1 MSVEAQA
8 VAVNITLLEGGA
20 IMLGTALIFVTLFRK
35 LGLGATL
42 GYIVGGALIGPQVLG
57 LVADTEQMA
66 SFSEIGIALLL
77 FIVGLE
83 LHPARLWRLRKD
95 IFGLG
100 LLQVVL
106 CGLALSLFIH
116 FALGVTPAAALAI
129 GLPLGLSSTAQVL
142 PMLRSDNELNTPQGE
157 RAFSMLLFQD
167 LSIVPMITIVA
178 AMSRVPPDPS
188 DPSGWTLAI
197 YTVGAIAA
205 LVLAG
210 RYVLNPFFRLI
221 GRLGERELFIVA
233 GLFAVVASAAL
244 MHLLGLSVALGA
256 FVAGVM
262 LAESPYRHE
271 LESDVEPFRSILLGL
286 FFLSVGMLL
295 DLATIAE
302 RPLFVVGIA
311 LAVIVIKG
319 LIIAGLARTFGNS
332 WPRSVRL
339 GLLLSQAG
347 EFGFVLFAQAASVR
361 LILPEAA
368 SLFGAVVTLSMAATP
383 FLMRL
388 TDWLERREGAS
399 VAGLEGPEM
408 SPEASVIVVGYGRFG
423 QTAAQMLMAKRI
435 GVTLIDKEPEMIE
448 VAGTFGTKV
457 YYGDGMRLD
466 LLRIAGAETAKA
478 ILFCNDN
485 KDEGLTRE
493 AVSRVLE
500 AFPQAAVLVRA
511 FDRVHLMSFDGLD
524 LKFAQR
530 ELFESAVTMGRA
542 ALVAVGVVQDE
553 ADRVDREYRLRD
565 CERLE
570 RQSATGDLHAALE
583 RSFAPDRPLPD
594 EVLGRAVEEGGEP
607 LGVDRR
613 VEEGAA
619 DPAGEDQR

>member
-1 MSVEAQA
+1 MSAGAPAAEATSA
-8 VAVNITLLEGGA
+8 LLESGA
-20 IMLGTALIFVTLFRK
+20 IMLGTALVFVMLFRK
-35 LGLGATL
+35 LKLGATL
-42 GYIVGGALIGPQVLG
+42 GYIVGGALIGPHLLG
-57 LVADTEQMA
+57 LVEDPEDLA
-66 SFSEIGIALLL
+66 SISEIGIALLL

-83 LHPARLWRLRKD
+83 LQPQRLWRLRKD

-100 LLQVVL
+100 LAQVVL

-116 FALGVTPAAALAI
+116 IALDVTAPAALAI

-142 PMLRSDNELNTPQGE
+142 PMLRADNELNTPQGE
-157 RAFSMLLFQD
+157 RAFSILLFQD
-167 LSIVPMITIVA
+167 LAIVPMITIIA
-178 AMSRVPPDPS
+178 AMSRVAPDPS
-188 DPSGWTLAI
+188 DPSGWTLAL
-197 YTVGAIAA
+197 YTVLAVAG
-205 LVLAG
+205 LVAVG
-210 RYVLNPFFRLI
+210 HWIISPMFRLI
-221 GRLGERELFIVA
+221 GRLGERELFVVA

-244 MHLLGLSVALGA
+244 MHALGLSVALGA

-295 DLATIAE
+295 DLATIAA
-302 RPLFVVGIA
+302 RPLFVIGIA
-311 LAVIVIKG
+311 LAVILIKG

-347 EFGFVLFAQAASVR
+347 EFGFVLFAQAAGAR

-368 SLFGAVVTLSMAATP
+368 SLFGAIVTLSMAATP

-388 TDWLERREGAS
+388 TDWLERREEACTE
-399 VAGLEGPEM
+399 GLEGPER
-408 SPEASVIVVGYGRFG
+408 SPETSVIVVGYGRFG

-435 GVTLIDKEPEMIE
+435 GVTLIDTEAEMIE

-466 LLRIAGAETAKA
+466 LLRLAGAETARA
-478 ILFCNDN
+478 ILLCQDN
-485 KDEGLTRE
+485 RDGGLTRE

-511 FDRVHLMSFDGLD
+511 FDRVHLMKFDGLD
-524 LKFAQR
+524 VTFAQR
-530 ELFESAVTMGRA
+530 ELFESAVKMGRA
-542 ALVAVGVVQDE
+542 ALEVMGFEQQE
-553 ADRVDREYRLRD
+553 IDRVDFEYRLRD

-570 RQSATGDLHAALE
+570 LQSSTGDLRAGLE
-583 RSFAPDRPLPD
+583 RSFSPDRALPKS
-594 EVLGRAVEEGGEP
+594 ET
-607 LGVDRR
+607 
-613 VEEGAA
+613 
-619 DPAGEDQR
+619 